1 MDLKEL
7 ITFRTIVEEGTFSKA
22 AEKLHYSQSTVT
34 NQIQRLEKEL
44 GIVLFKRGWN
54 SELTESGK
62 IYANEVNMLIN
73 HWNLVIEKAADLKEE
88 EIGMLRIGV
97 IESLSD
103 LVFANTLKRFNARKP
118 HVSCHITVGNTDML
132 SRLLVDE
139 EALDFA
145 ISGEPEDLAG
155 LHHEHLYSESIQF
168 IVNQEHELARKMDLG
183 IKDLLSYTLVT
194 GGPNCLYRLQL
205 EREFAKREMTPFF
218 HSISQISAIPAII
231 SVTDFVG
238 VVLSSTV
245 IPDGVVRISIPLENQ
260 LLSIGVL
267 KRRNRD
273 FLSGVKQLFL
283 DCLKEELGVIKQE
296 QGLK

>member
-73 HWNLVIEKAADLKEE
+73 HWNLAIEKAADLKEE

-103 LVFANTLKRFNARKP
+103 LVLANTMKRFNAHKP
-118 HVSCHITVGNTDML
+118 HVSCHITVGNTDIL

-139 EALDFA
+139 EALDFV

-168 IVNQEHELARKMDLG
+168 IVNQEHELARKLDLG

-231 SVTDFVG
+231 SETDFVG

-267 KRRNRD
+267 RRRNRD
-273 FLSGVKQLFL
+273 FLSGVKLLFL
-283 DCLKEELGVIKQE
+283 DCLKEGLDVIKQE